1 MDQKS
6 QFIAK
11 LNKALEMEYG
21 AAVQYI
27 QHAAVITGAQYESI
41 AKELVV
47 HANEEIG
54 HAVKVSVIIVDLDG
68 VPSVDVE
75 KRLVSPEAVV
85 MLEQDLSGEQAA
97 IAIYKELITMANEM
111 GESGIRLV
119 LEGILAN
126 EEEHARDLLGAL
138 GR

>member
-6 QFIAK
+6 QFVAK

-27 QHAAVITGAQYESI
+27 QHAAVITGAQYEAI

-47 HANEEIG
+47 HASEEIG

-75 KRLVSPEAVV
+75 KRLISNEAVV

-97 IAIYKELITMANEM
+97 IAIYKELVIMANEM

-119 LEGILAN
+119 LEEILSN